1 MRIVLLHK
9 LDSMMSGNERLIELY
24 KSIYYLLPVKEQ
36 KLSEKILLLLEKR
49 EELELKLK
57 KCSFHIRNSVDDKQ
71 YAGNVLVHL
80 MPFILKLENLARLN
94 FKGTRQNEIYLEEKN
109 YLKKYFEL
117 LYNENLSESVFELL
131 LKYKR
136 RQKSF
141 Y

>member
-1 MRIVLLHK
+1 MRIGLLHK

-24 KSIYYLLPVKEQ
+24 RSIYYLLPVKEQ
-36 KLSEKILLLLEKR
+36 KLSKKILLLLEKR

-57 KCSFHIRNSVDDKQ
+57 KCSFHIRNSVDYKQ

-80 MPFILKLENLARLN
+80 MPFILKLENLARLK